1 MTEEQSADIAQKILD
16 LLEAADLSVTEELE
30 ILRDVVAI
38 ALVVGEVDV
47 EVFKDSLDE
56 RIGDVVACDEL
67 IMATGVGEA

>member
-1 MTEEQSADIAQKILD
+1 MTEQQSVELSQKILD
-16 LLEAADLSVTEELE
+16 LLEAANMPVLEELE

-38 ALVVGEVDV
+38 VLVVGEVDV

-56 RIGDVVACDEL
+56 RMGDVVACDEL